1 MGPDPRLQKDP
12 NDLLRSHYKD
22 ALAMAMEARRKDL
35 ERQTGV
41 LAQARGGNLLGAGIL
56 NNMPALQQAGAEQIY
71 KAMHAPVHV
80 KSMEEAAKASE
91 AYSKADLANQALD
104 PNSTYSKA
112 AVLAFHHNPAV
123 FDVLAKNMAKQQGID
138 ELDAKRNLYN
148 QTKGLSA
155 TELGQFYTTLKSGGD
170 YSKQRAEEAHQAA
183 QAKHERIKA
192 DSLEMELS
200 TKQAYQDAIKD
211 EGSAISQYVRAIAK
225 MAIPRSAQRE
235 IPNFDKLT
243 ASQILSSFPQIQ
255 ATVVGLLRDRI
266 EYAAG
271 FQASTTVKPGWQV
284 SASPVQDD
292 SDALGVR
299 WVANPE
305 GVKRKGDVVDYEA
318 ASANALMGAT
328 EFFRLAG
335 AESGVEI
342 AASSPKGIAM
352 LSALEQFAR
361 NAARMNKE
369 AGASLERSIQEVKHK
384 GSFMPNDFI
393 IGGKGKK
400 AGVMAA
406 LSEINKEHMVLASL
420 YNISEIDIPKG
431 VIPANPPTWL
441 PMTVKDVGKEKVFYF
456 KYHNRDLRY
465 VNRKGKWYG
474 EFKDDDGK
482 WNLGKQAPTRVS

>member
-1 MGPDPRLQKDP
+1 
-12 NDLLRSHYKD
+12 
-22 ALAMAMEARRKDL
+22 MAMEARRKDL
-35 ERQTGV
+35 ARQTGA
-41 LAQARGGNLLGAGIL
+41 LAQAGGGNLLAAGIL

-91 AYSKADLANQALD
+91 AFSKADLANQALD

-112 AVLAFHHNPAV
+112 AVMAFHHNGQV
-123 FDVLAKNMAKQQGID
+123 FDVLAKNMAKAQGID
-138 ELDAKRNLYN
+138 ELEAKRSLYD
-148 QTKGLSA
+148 QTKNMSA
-155 TELGQFYTTLKSGGD
+155 TELGQFYSVLKSGGD

-183 QAKHERIKA
+183 QAKHERLKA
-192 DSLEMELS
+192 DILESELL
-200 TKQAYQDAIKD
+200 TKQAYQEAIRTKD
-211 EGSAISQYVRAIAK
+211 SAISQYVRAVAK
-225 MAIPRSAQRE
+225 MAIPRSAQKE
-235 IPNFDKLT
+235 IPNFNELS
-243 ASQILSSFPQIQ
+243 ASEILASFPQIQ
-255 ATVVGLLRDRI
+255 PTVAGLLKDRI
-266 EYAAG
+266 TYAADL
-271 FQASTTVKPGWQV
+271 AAATTVKPGWQV
-284 SASPVQDD
+284 STTPVQDD

-400 AGVMAA
+400 AGVMSA
-406 LSEINKEHMVLASL
+406 LSEINKEHMVLAGL

-441 PMTVKDVGKEKVFYF
+441 PMTVKDVGKDKVFYF

-465 VNRKGKWYG
+465 VNRRGKWYG
-474 EFKDDDGK
+474 EFKDDNGK
-482 WNLGKQAPTRVS
+482 WNLGKPAPTTVS